1 MQVAKRGT
9 KGQDA
14 AQPKGSDEDVTIEV
28 EAAENAAPEPE
39 VLPEPEDEAAQQ
51 DEPQPEAEAEPSIE
65 DTTPVEPEPSAERKD
80 ARPSLVLPMA
90 VSILVGAG
98 LGYGLAYFQFGPVE
112 QRLEA
117 MISQQ
122 AARIDNLDS
131 GLAAL
136 AETQAN
142 LDIDGALAGVEAG
155 AAARVAEVRSELDAL
170 RGQVTELERQPNA
183 DGTLSPTALAAYEAD
198 IAALRDEIAAQEQR
212 MQALAADAAAQLEET
227 REQAEQIEQTAAGA
241 ANAAAARAALAQ
253 IRAAVESGAPFDSA
267 LPDLRAAT
275 GDIPPALTRAAADG
289 VPTLDDLQAVFP
301 DAARQALSVARAEG
315 VAGEDEGGIGSF
327 LREQFNVRSVEPRD
341 GESADAILSRAEAA
355 LRGGRL
361 TDALAELAAL
371 PEVAR
376 AELSEWM
383 GMATVRADVVSAL
396 EALTLSQD

>member
-1 MQVAKRGT
+1 MAKRGT

-14 AQPKGSDEDVTIEV
+14 AQPNGSDEGVTIEV

-39 VLPEPEDEAAQQ
+39 ILPDPEDEVAQQ

-65 DTTPVEPEPSAERKD
+65 DTTPVAPEPSVERQV

-117 MISQQ
+117 TIAQQ

-198 IAALRDEIAAQEQR
+198 IAALRGEIAAQEQR

-289 VPTLDDLQAVFP
+289 VPTLDDLQATFP

>member
-1 MQVAKRGT
+1 MAKRGT

-14 AQPKGSDEDVTIEV
+14 AQPKGSDEGVTIEA
-28 EAAENAAPEPE
+28 EAAESAVPEPE
-39 VLPEPEDEAAQQ
+39 ILPEPEDEVAQH
-51 DEPQPEAEAEPSIE
+51 DEPQPEADAEPSIE
-65 DTTPVEPEPSAERKD
+65 DTTPVDPEPTAERQD

-90 VSILVGAG
+90 ISILVGAG

-117 MISQQ
+117 TIAQQ
-122 AARIDNLDS
+122 AARIDSLDA

-136 AETQAN
+136 AEAQAN

-170 RGQVTELERQPNA
+170 RAQVTELERQPNA

-212 MQALAADAAAQLEET
+212 MQALVADAAAQLEET

-267 LPDLRAAT
+267 LPDLRAAI
-275 GDIPPALTRAAADG
+275 GDIPPALTRAAPDG
-289 VPTLDDLQAVFP
+289 VPTLDDLQAAFP

-361 TDALAELAAL
+361 TDALAEVAAL

-376 AELSEWM
+376 AELSEWT
-383 GMATVRADVVSAL
+383 GMATARADVVSAL